1 MLACASTAAYAELGR
16 ASRANLDSGSLGRT
30 GRVIA
35 AESMESFDM
44 SHPIDQLDNSR
55 DVTSVAPCQKKCPG
69 RCVERGHR
77 ILLRDPP
84 EETRTIILHAEGK
97 HFMAGEFA
105 QSGRLNELVLR

>member
-1 MLACASTAAYAELGR
+1 
-16 ASRANLDSGSLGRT
+16 
-30 GRVIA
+30 VIA

-55 DVTSVAPCQKKCPG
+55 DVASVAPCQKKCPG

>member
-1 MLACASTAAYAELGR
+1 
-16 ASRANLDSGSLGRT
+16 
-30 GRVIA
+30 
-35 AESMESFDM
+35 M